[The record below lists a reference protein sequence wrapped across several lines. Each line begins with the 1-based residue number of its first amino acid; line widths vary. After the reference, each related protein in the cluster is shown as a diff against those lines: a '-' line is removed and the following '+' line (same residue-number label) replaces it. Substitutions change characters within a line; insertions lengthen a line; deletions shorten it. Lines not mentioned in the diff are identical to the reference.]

1 MRLKASP
8 GHIIENVGIKKQ
20 KPACFTSGLFSGSS
34 SRWPVYRLGS
44 VDELNP
50 RNGRVV
56 PPREGRVEP
65 EPRCPRELP
74 IKSASGFS
82 CPMYKP
88 GLPGVRGIWRFS
100 VTSQTGLFSS
110 DGKGGFVCFFG

>member
-1 MRLKASP
+1 MRLKASARTLSLKMS
-8 GHIIENVGIKKQ
+8 EFKKQ

-34 SRWPVYRLGS
+34 SRRPVYRLGS

-50 RNGRVV
+50 RNGSVV
-56 PPREGRVEP
+56 PREGRVEP

-74 IKSASGFS
+74 IKSVRGFS

-88 GLPGVRGIWRFS
+88 GFPGARGIWRFS

-110 DGKGGFVCFFG
+110 DGKEGFAFFSG